1 MEEVEKMLQVLE
13 LIHWQYLPVSKVL
26 QAMILGVPEDS
37 PHHRFFVHLPREAQR
52 MGQKLASE
60 GVDLDILTEWVLR
73 GAWRRMEAPLSALW
87 ETLGMHPRT
96 EVEEALRKGYWLRV
110 GCRRSSWRQP
120 GRVQVEVTGRPATFY
135 HEVPNRWCSEFSL
148 EAWGGRI
155 EVSTPFGIFV
165 RQNRAFLHVSGLKG
179 VRQALRWAESL
190 RPFLSALDIEDL
202 EGALLALTKLR
213 NGDIRMEGPYLL
225 ARREN
230 LRVLRR
236 GLLLENPALD
246 GAFLTGQGV
255 ALFYPKG
262 LGITFRGEF
271 VGNQIGL
278 RDLKVWW
285 RWESAHIGS
294 VSGWSWN
301 VLEDNFLGELI
312 WHGLVWGGQVLN
324 VEGYPTKLRALIESL
339 AESFD
344 EAENPLSLLNGDD
357 LHSEI
362 TLRLLSR
369 F

>member
-1 MEEVEKMLQVLE
+1 MKEVEKMLQVLE
-13 LIHWQYLPVSKVL
+13 LIHWQYLSVSKVL

-60 GVDLDILTEWVLR
+60 GVDLDILTEWVLQE
-73 GAWRRMEAPLSALW
+73 AWRRMEAPLSALW
-87 ETLGMHPRT
+87 EALGMHPRT
-96 EVEEALRKGYWLRV
+96 EVEEALRKGYWLRA
-110 GCRRSSWRQP
+110 GCYRSSWRQP
-120 GRVQVEVTGRPATFY
+120 GRVQVEVTGKTATFY
-135 HEVPNRWCSEFSL
+135 HEVSNYWCPEFSL

-155 EVSTPFGIFV
+155 EVSTPLGLFL
-165 RQNRAFLHVSGLKG
+165 RQNRAFLYAPGFKRVKE
-179 VRQALRWAESL
+179 ALRWAKNL
-190 RPFLSALDIEDL
+190 RPFLSALGLEDL
-202 EGALLALTKLR
+202 EKALLALTKLR

-225 ARREN
+225 ARKEN

-255 ALFYPKG
+255 GLFYPKG
-262 LGITFRGEF
+262 LGITFRSEF

-312 WHGLVWGGQVLN
+312 GHGLAWGRQVLN
-324 VEGYPTKLRALIESL
+324 VEGYPTKLRVLIESL
-339 AESFD
+339 SESLD
-344 EAENPLSLLNGDD
+344 ESENPLILLNSND
-357 LHSEI
+357 LHSKI
-362 TLRLLSR
+362 ALHLLSW